1 MNGENF
7 SLGVDFLRPVE
18 PDALARG
25 LEAFEA
31 APASLSPAFVDLPLA
46 RAAQRADD
54 LLAAGATPR
63 DLFSGEG
70 DDGGALEVVIGEVN
84 FLPAWFLSVGA
95 QIAAAV
101 CKIDAAGINYQ
112 GANGSW
118 SGTGFLVSP
127 NILLTN
133 NHVINS
139 VEVARASTCIFN
151 YQAERNGS
159 IAQTRGYR
167 LDPDRLFITSPARGG
182 LDFTFVWI
190 KDQPGDE
197 FGFVQLD
204 RNAFTIVDH
213 EYVNVIQ
220 HPSGRPK
227 TLVLQDN
234 RVRQQDET
242 IVHYTSDTEP
252 GSSGSCVFN
261 NLWAPVALHHASRPA
276 PAEEVAAG
284 FNFLN
289 EGIKFTAIATYLE
302 RVAQDAGAD
311 AAAAGE
317 VLSVITGSDAL
328 LGFFGSLGRKA
339 ASPSSSPLETVVTSY
354 QGELQD
360 VDVAFWN
367 VEWLTRRLEKVP
379 AVAQVVKDMNL
390 DIWALVESSPE
401 SAQAIV
407 DELARR
413 HGMEFDV
420 AASDPDA
427 APGIQSTTV
436 IWNKRTVTGVAEE
449 WPTDIAKW
457 FTVHSTQFDKL
468 GLEAVEGKIF
478 PRRPGL
484 FRFTA
489 TQEGGAPPFDFY
501 LVPLHLKAMDE
512 GSKRRRMAA
521 AILGAAVKKMIGE
534 HGKDADWVIGGDFN
548 AALASQDFA
557 ALLKDD
563 MVALSAEDEGAG
575 AFSYLKRPKSLIDHI
590 FLSANLAQTY
600 GADDYFIIAAEKTVP
615 KYVKQLSD
623 HRPVLVRL
631 SLKQPSAE
639 PPAAEE
645 LPPDLAN
652 LLSQINTQ

>member
-1 MNGENF
+1 MSDENL
-7 SLGVDFLRPVE
+7 SLGIDFLRSGE
-18 PDALARG
+18 PTGMARD
-25 LEAFEA
+25 LEVLQP
-31 APASLSPAFVDLPLA
+31 PAIDLPAFPDVA
-46 RAAQRADD
+46 RALNSQRIDD
-54 LLAAGATPR
+54 LLAAGAVPR
-63 DLFSGEG
+63 DLPAGGEG
-70 DDGGALEVVIGEVN
+70 EVDTFEVVIGEVN
-84 FLPAWFLSVGA
+84 FLPAWFLGVGA
-95 QIAAAV
+95 QTAAAV
-101 CKIDAAGINYQ
+101 CKIDASGVNHQ
-112 GANGSW
+112 GVSGAW
-118 SGTGFLVSP
+118 SGTGFLVAP

-133 NHVINS
+133 HHVLNS
-139 VEVARASTCIFN
+139 AEVARAATCIFN
-151 YQAERNGS
+151 YQAERDGAL
-159 IAQTRGYR
+159 AQTRGYR

-182 LDFTFVWI
+182 LDFTFVFV

-197 FGFVQLD
+197 FGWVKLD
-204 RNAFTIVDH
+204 RNAFAIADR

-234 RVRQQDET
+234 RVRRQDET
-242 IVHYTSDTEP
+242 TVHYTSDTEP

-261 NLWAPVALHHASRPA
+261 NLWTPVALHHASKAA
-276 PAEEVAAG
+276 PPEEAEAG
-284 FNFLN
+284 FQFLN

-302 RVAQDAGAD
+302 QVAQAGGAD
-311 AAAAGE
+311 AAAARE
-317 VLSVITGSDAL
+317 ALSVIGGSDAL
-328 LGFFGSLGRKA
+328 LGFFGSLGRQTPPPA
-339 ASPSSSPLETVVTSY
+339 ANPLETVVTSY

-379 AVAQVVKDMNL
+379 AVAQVIKDMNL

-407 DELARR
+407 DQLAQKYGLEF
-413 HGMEFDV
+413 GM

-427 APGIQSTTV
+427 SPGIQSTTV
-436 IWNKRTVTGVAEE
+436 IWNKGTVAGAAED
-449 WPTDIAKW
+449 WPADIEKW

-489 TQEGGAPPFDFY
+489 AQEGGAPPFDFY

-548 AALASQDFA
+548 ASLASQDFA

-563 MVALSAEDEGAG
+563 MVALSAEDEGEG

-600 GADDYFIIAAEKTVP
+600 GADDYFIVAAEKAIP

-631 SLKQPSAE
+631 SLRQPAAE
-639 PPAAEE
+639 PPTAAEE
-645 LPPDLAN
+645 LPSELAN
-652 LLSQINTQ
+652 LLSQIDQG